1 MNVKDNGVMLS
12 PINVKRALNETTRK
26 QDILVSGVVYS
37 LHITK
42 NREVLVTD
50 NRDYGK
56 VYALMSLD
64 FYNQMERE
72 GYS

>member
-1 MNVKDNGVMLS
+1 MSQLR
-12 PINVKRALNETTRK
+12 IKRALNETTRK
-26 QDILVSGVVYS
+26 QGILVNGVVYS

-50 NRDYGK
+50 NRDYSK

-64 FYNQMERE
+64 FYNQMEKE
-72 GYS
+72 GES

>member
-1 MNVKDNGVMLS
+1 MNVKDGGVMLS

-26 QDILVSGVVYS
+26 QGILVNGVVYS

-50 NRDYGK
+50 NRDYSK
-56 VYALMSLD
+56 VYPGRQVRAS
-64 FYNQMERE
+64 RRTAK
-72 GYS
+72 

>member
-1 MNVKDNGVMLS
+1 MNVKDGGVMLS
-12 PINVKRALNETTRK
+12 PINVKRALNENTRK
-26 QDILVSGVVYS
+26 QGILVNGVVYS

-50 NRDYGK
+50 NRDYSK

-64 FYNQMERE
+64 FYNQMEKE